1 MNVVKFLQVWK
12 DKIVCV
18 FVLKDQLSGN
28 KGVVDEINSTT
39 DDEHLKP
46 NIHVND
52 KGDTVKTYW
61 IFYSFKGWKW
71 SWV

>member
-1 MNVVKFLQVWK
+1 MNMVKFLQIWK

-28 KGVVDEINSTT
+28 KGVVDETNSTT

-46 NIHVND
+46 NIHVDFPLIYDYIETNSD
-52 KGDTVKTYW
+52 HT
-61 IFYSFKGWKW
+61 
-71 SWV
+71 